1 MTRLGIRAQL
11 LLVLTVFLALP
22 WLGVEYARE
31 LERVLRDAQDR
42 TLTGTAQAVAIA
54 LHDRPR
60 LFDAPVRLV
69 APTGNPPQDLVDAA
83 ASRPVLSAG
92 AAVAAP
98 ELEQILQG
106 LTRTTAR
113 IRVVDRDLGIL
124 AHAGSLKRPPDDAEH
139 GSWLDPLLALF
150 LARPTED
157 FVDDGGSGSVPAR
170 REIVA
175 ALDGI
180 PATGR
185 RNTADARAVVVAA
198 AHPIWVGDR
207 VRGVVLVEETTN
219 AVLAERNRAFERLF
233 SIVVAIVLVGSLAL
247 TIYATWLS
255 SRIRRLARDAEGA
268 IDRDGRVRGP
278 LPGSDARDEI
288 GDLARSYSGVL
299 ARLAGYAS
307 YREQLASRLA
317 HELRTPLAV
326 VRSSLDNLAATPPPA
341 EPRPYVERAQHGLDR
356 LAAILARMTEAARL
370 EEALDD
376 AERER
381 FDLRDVVAGCVEGYR
396 SAYPLRPFAYQAS
409 GEPLVVEGVPEIV
422 AQMLDKLVENA
433 VDFATGG
440 AIEVAVARDGDQ
452 ARLTVADEGP
462 PLPAGDAERLFE
474 PLVSVRAQESRAP
487 HLGLGLAI
495 VRIVAT
501 RHRGSVRAENRDD
514 GRGVRIVVTLP
525 LAEGSAG

>member
-1 MTRLGIRAQL
+1 VTRLGIRAQL

-42 TLTGTAQAVAIA
+42 TLAGTAQAVAIA

-69 APTGNPPQDLVDAA
+69 SPTGKPPQDLVDAA

-92 AAVAAP
+92 ASVAAP

-124 AHAGSLKRPPDDAEH
+124 AHAGSLKRPSDDAEN

-157 FVDDGGSGSVPAR
+157 FVDDGGMGSVPAR

-198 AHPIWVGDR
+198 AYPIWVGDR

-233 SIVVAIVLVGSLAL
+233 SIVVAILVVGSLAL

-255 SRIRRLARDAEGA
+255 SRIRRLARDAEDA
-268 IDRDGRVRGP
+268 IDREGRVRGP

-288 GDLARSYSGVL
+288 GDLARSYSSVL

-326 VRSSLDNLAATPPPA
+326 VRSSLDNLAATPS
-341 EPRPYVERAQHGLDR
+341 EPRPYVERAQQGLDR

-381 FDLRDVVAGCVEGYR
+381 FDLRDVVGGCVEGYR
-396 SAYPLRPFAYQAS
+396 VAYPQRPFAYQAS
-409 GEPLVVEGVPEIV
+409 DEPLVVEGVPEIV

-440 AIEVAVARDGDQ
+440 AIDIAVVRDGGD

-474 PLVSVRAQESRAP
+474 PLVSVRTQESRAP

-501 RHRGSVRAENRDD
+501 RHRGSARAENRAD
-514 GRGVRIVVTLP
+514 GRGVRIIVTLP
-525 LAEGSAG
+525 LAEGPAG